1 MDLVFEK
8 FLQKKVIREIL
19 VKDHK
24 KVSFQNE
31 IDEIFTLIKENKDE
45 VFEDLKGDYLI
56 DKEKSENRKLRN

>member
-56 DKEKSENRKLRN
+56 DNEKSENKK